1 MNLNGRDKRENVY
14 TEVTRDAATILQEAI
29 DEIAADMGVPYGEQR
44 VSTKMIRQRIREV
57 KEGYDSAMSGEFDEA
72 KLDQGDRAF
81 QEIGQLLMQNGHTA
95 EGDNCPV
102 CQQVAAVL
110 GESK

>member
-1 MNLNGRDKRENVY
+1 MNLNGRDTRENAY
-14 TEVTRDAATILQEAI
+14 TEVTRDAAIILQEVI

-44 VSTKMIRQRIREV
+44 VSTKMIRQRIREAADGDV
-57 KEGYDSAMSGEFDEA
+57 EAMTEVA
-72 KLDQGDRAF
+72 NLAH
-81 QEIGQLLMQNGHTA
+81 QNGHTQD
-95 EGDNCPV
+95 GDGCPV